1 MKKEIILNS
10 TTYGK
15 YKQLKQQFPDK
26 HARDLAAQLNITEAE
41 LLYSRVGHDNVK
53 RLSGHLPE
61 LLHALSTIGQAKA
74 ITRNDYVVSIQTGL
88 YDNPRFSDHAG
99 LFLNPEKLD
108 LRMFFAQWDSIFTL
122 TEQVGNEI
130 RHSIQFFD
138 KNGDAIH
145 KVYSSE
151 HTDMKVWQD
160 IITHYTSIDNPP
172 LQLDTVLS
180 FSNSEIS
187 DETKQ
192 QIEQQWRDM
201 SDVHQFFTLLKTHN
215 LSRQQ
220 VFRIVSNELAW
231 QVPTN
236 SLSQLLSLAHQA
248 KNEIMLFIGNR
259 GCVQIFTGVI
269 NKLSP
274 LKIESSQTDW
284 LNVSSNDFNL
294 HIIENGVSECWVT
307 RKPTQDG
314 FVTSLEVFDNQG
326 NQIIQMYGQRTEGVP
341 EQNQWSQQIL
351 SLHRI

>member
-1 MKKEIILNS
+1 MNS
-10 TTYGK
+10 ICYEN
-15 YKQLKQQFPDK
+15 YQQIKQQFPDK
-26 HARDLAAQLNITEAE
+26 HARDLANQLNITEAE
-41 LLYSRVGHDNVK
+41 LLYHRVGYDDAK
-53 RLSGHLPE
+53 RLSGNLPE

-74 ITRNDYVVSIQTGL
+74 ITRNDYVVNIQTGL

-99 LFLNPEKLD
+99 LFLNPGQLD
-108 LRMFFAQWDSIFTL
+108 LRMFFAQWDSMFTL
-122 TEQVGNEI
+122 TEQIGNEI

-145 KVYSSE
+145 KVYTCE
-151 HTDMKVWQD
+151 HTDMNVWQD
-160 IITHYTSIDNPP
+160 IIAHYTSTDNPP

-180 FSNSEIS
+180 FSDNEIS

-201 SDVHQFFTLLKTHN
+201 SNVHQFFTLLKAHN

-220 VFRIVSNELAW
+220 IFRIVSNELAW

-248 KNEIMLFIGNR
+248 KNEIMLFVGNR

-269 NKLSP
+269 NKLSS
-274 LKIESSQTDW
+274 LRIESSQTDW
-284 LNVSSNDFNL
+284 LNASSNDFNL
-294 HIIENGVSECWVT
+294 HIIENGISECWVT

-341 EQNQWSQQIL
+341 EQALWNQQIL
-351 SLHRI
+351 SLPHI

>member
-1 MKKEIILNS
+1 MNS
-10 TTYGK
+10 VY
-15 YKQLKQQFPDK
+15 YKDYLQLKQQFPNNY
-26 HARDLAAQLNITEAE
+26 ARDLAAQLNITEAE

-61 LLHALSTIGQAKA
+61 LLHTLSTIGQAKA

-99 LFLNPEKLD
+99 LFLNPGKLD

-122 TEQVGNEI
+122 TEQVGNGI

-145 KVYSSE
+145 KVYSCE

-160 IITHYTSIDNPP
+160 IIAHYTSIDNPP

-294 HIIENGVSECWVT
+294 HIIENGISECWVT

-326 NQIIQMYGQRTEGVP
+326 NQIIQMYGQRTEGAP
-341 EQNQWSQQIL
+341 EQTQWSQQIL
-351 SLHRI
+351 SLPRI